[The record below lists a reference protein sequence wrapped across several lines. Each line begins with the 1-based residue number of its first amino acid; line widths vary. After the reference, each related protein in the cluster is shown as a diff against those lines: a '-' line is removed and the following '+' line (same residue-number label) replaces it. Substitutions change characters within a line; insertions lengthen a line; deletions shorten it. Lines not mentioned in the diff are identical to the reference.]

1 MFRRRPDPPAPL
13 PHQHTWISVSSSNNY
28 ETVKTNLKTGE
39 RIGNGLAVTLLL
51 QRCRC
56 GSHRTQTIDGKWTRE
71 ELGIDDH
78 VVADL
83 MALLHETT
91 PEEPEP

>member
-1 MFRRRPDPPAPL
+1 MLRRPRPSAPPT
-13 PHQHTWISVSSSNNY
+13 HQHTWISVSSSSNY
-28 ETVKTNLKTGE
+28 ESFRTNIKTGE
-39 RIGNGLAVTLLL
+39 RVGAGVPITLLL

-56 GSHRTQTIDGKWTRE
+56 GAHQTDTLNGRWTRE

-91 PEEPEP
+91 PDEPGP